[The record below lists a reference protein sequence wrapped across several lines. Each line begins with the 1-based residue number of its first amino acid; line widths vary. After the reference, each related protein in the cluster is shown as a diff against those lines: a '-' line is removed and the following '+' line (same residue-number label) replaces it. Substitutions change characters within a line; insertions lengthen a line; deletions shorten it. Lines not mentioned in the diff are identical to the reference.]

1 MTCAFSSTR
10 CFPLALIHRRPHSL
24 GRTPSIH
31 FADSA
36 VLVPTPYPSAKPFR
50 FHTCENQGE
59 GGGSTRSRD
68 PLSLSSSLF
77 LAPNDFCEGCLWQ
90 LISLFLNGFRTFT
103 PIHPGGRGDRKNTR
117 GVPLFHPSVSA
128 TQSFLCFS
136 GFRRL
141 SGITFIPAG
150 AGPTFRARRRA
161 SVPASSFFFFLR
173 MMLSLASP
181 FTFRPQ
187 NATILVP

>member
-1 MTCAFSSTR
+1 MTCAFSSAR
-10 CFPLALIHRRPHSL
+10 RFPLAPTHRRPRSRRL
-24 GRTPSIH
+24 APSIRSG
-31 FADSA
+31 DPA
-36 VLVPTPYPSAKPFR
+36 VLVLTPYPSSKPFR
-50 FHTCENQGE
+50 FHTYENQGE
-59 GGGSTRSRD
+59 GVGSPCPRN

-77 LAPNDFCEGCLWQ
+77 AKSGNSSPYF
-90 LISLFLNGFRTFT
+90 SMASALFA
-103 PIHPGGRGDRKNTR
+103 KNTR
-117 GVPLFHPSVSA
+117 VYPLFHPSVSA

-161 SVPASSFFFFLR
+161 SVPASSSFFFLR
-173 MMLSLASP
+173 MMLSLVSP
-181 FTFRPQ
+181 FTFCPQ